1 MQLMMFL
8 GNDMIDSTPVK
19 LDQLSLPGYLGRFKR
34 MLKDKHADLIRESG
48 TPPEFLVVD
57 PSPAKNQTN
66 QDQAKAN
73 SNCGN
78 GMPPGNLSAIR

>member
-8 GNDMIDSTPVK
+8 GNDMIDSIPVQ

-34 MLKDKHADLIRESG
+34 VLKEKHADLIRESQ

-57 PSPAKNQTN
+57 PAPVKKLTN
-66 QDQAKAN
+66 
-73 SNCGN
+73 
-78 GMPPGNLSAIR
+78 

>member
-8 GNDMIDSTPVK
+8 GNDMIDSVPVQ

-34 MLKDKHADLIRESG
+34 VLKEKHADLIRESE

-57 PSPAKNQTN
+57 PSPAK
-66 QDQAKAN
+66 KY
-73 SNCGN
+73 S
-78 GMPPGNLSAIR
+78 S